1 MGPDFKRGFQDT
13 APVGNADIAPTLAHI
28 LGFHLTGGGQMTG
41 RIATEALVGGKTVK
55 VSRKVLAAL
64 PAVNGLKTILD
75 EQIVGPTVY
84 FDAAGFPG
92 RAVGLEPR

>member
-1 MGPDFKRGFQDT
+1 
-13 APVGNADIAPTLAHI
+13 
-28 LGFHLTGGGQMTG
+28 MTG
-41 RIATEALVGGKTVK
+41 RVVTEALVGGKTVK

-64 PAVNGLKTILD
+64 PAANGLKTILD
-75 EQIVGPTVY
+75 EQIVGSTVY